1 MLEPAARG
9 QYVPD
14 SGDPWRLLGHPPAEP
29 GRLLH
34 RHDLRAV
41 LVGGDLAVELPAA
54 RRVLH
59 RERQRTAT
67 LTGVPVGTAKTYSM
81 TFSATLGTAATTQ
94 KFTLTT
100 TG

>member
-1 MLEPAARG
+1 VEIPGGCSATFPLN
-9 QYVPD
+9 QSDSFTVTTSVPSSSVAISL
-14 SGDPWRLLGHPPAEP
+14 SGSLPPDVSYIVN
-29 GRLLH
+29 GN
-34 RHDLRAV
+34 
-41 LVGGDLAVELPAA
+41 G
-54 RRVLH
+54 
-59 RERQRTAT
+59 TAT